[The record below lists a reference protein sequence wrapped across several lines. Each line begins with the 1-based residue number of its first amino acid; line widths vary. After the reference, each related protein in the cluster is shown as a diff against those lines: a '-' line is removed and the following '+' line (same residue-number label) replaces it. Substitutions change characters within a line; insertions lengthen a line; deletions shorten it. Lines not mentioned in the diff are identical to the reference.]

1 MSKAIVS
8 GLLLVLA
15 AGMYGCSTIEY
26 SRSPVLPDVRVS
38 DTPIANQP
46 AVPMPEAAPANTPEA
61 APAAGPAP
69 LELSIESAVGMAL
82 KNNKSLQVQLI
93 TPELAATRIAEA
105 RSQFDPVVSSTLT
118 HSRQEADRDVTGT
131 FAVPTTTLGGV
142 TVPANAGSMLVQ
154 GEAGATN
161 TSDDFTA
168 AIQQFF
174 PTGTA
179 VGLTLSDNWSDTNNY
194 VSLPGTRNPTDTRD
208 RGDAVQ
214 LSFTQQLL
222 QGRGLKV
229 NLATLR
235 QAELAALASEYA
247 LRGFVEDLVAQV
259 ESTYWDYTLAQRK
272 IAILEDSLALAERQM
287 GEMQERIR
295 VGTLAESELAAA
307 EAEVAQRRSALIDG
321 RSALDQLRLTLLRL
335 LYPSQDAMKQ
345 QSIQPAA
352 EPLAADVSL
361 APVEQAAAF
370 AQRLR
375 PELNQARLQ
384 LEQDDLELVKTKN
397 GLLPQLELFVNLSH
411 SGNRTFYSDA
421 ITSGADRLDDS
432 ALRTDVGARFSYPLG
447 NRAGQARHQR
457 ARMSREQD
465 EGALENL
472 AQLVEQ
478 DVRGAYV
485 EYERARAQVTAT
497 AATRRLQEVV
507 AQTEAEK
514 FRVGNS
520 TALLVAQAQRDLLAA
535 QINEAQAQATLRKS
549 TVNVYRLE
557 GSLLLRRGV
566 DCPGMRPAG
575 EEDNVVRPLSV
586 KPVRSDS

>member
-1 MSKAIVS
+1 M
-8 GLLLVLA
+8 
-15 AGMYGCSTIEY
+15 
-26 SRSPVLPDVRVS
+26 
-38 DTPIANQP
+38 
-46 AVPMPEAAPANTPEA
+46 
-61 APAAGPAP
+61 
-69 LELSIESAVGMAL
+69 
-82 KNNKSLQVQLI
+82 
-93 TPELAATRIAEA
+93 
-105 RSQFDPVVSSTLT
+105 
-118 HSRQEADRDVTGT
+118 
-131 FAVPTTTLGGV
+131 
-142 TVPANAGSMLVQ
+142 
-154 GEAGATN
+154 
-161 TSDDFTA
+161 
-168 AIQQFF
+168 
-174 PTGTA
+174 
-179 VGLTLSDNWSDTNNY
+179 
-194 VSLPGTRNPTDTRD
+194 
-208 RGDAVQ
+208 
-214 LSFTQQLL
+214 
-222 QGRGLKV
+222 
-229 NLATLR
+229 
-235 QAELAALASEYA
+235 
-247 LRGFVEDLVAQV
+247 
-259 ESTYWDYTLAQRK
+259 
-272 IAILEDSLALAERQM
+272 
-287 GEMQERIR
+287 
-295 VGTLAESELAAA
+295 
-307 EAEVAQRRSALIDG
+307 
-321 RSALDQLRLTLLRL
+321 
-335 LYPSQDAMKQ
+335 
-345 QSIQPAA
+345 
-352 EPLAADVSL
+352 
-361 APVEQAAAF
+361 EQAAAF

-421 ITSGADRLDDS
+421 ITTGADRLDDS

-575 EEDNVVRPLSV
+575 EEDDSARPLSV
-586 KPVRSDS
+586 MPVRSES

>member
-1 MSKAIVS
+1 MGKAAIGS

-15 AGMYGCSTIEY
+15 AAFSGCSTIEY
-26 SRSPVLPDVRVS
+26 SHSPALPEVRVS
-38 DTPIANQP
+38 DTPPTAHP
-46 AVPMPEAAPANTPEA
+46 SVPMPETAPQAAPAE
-61 APAAGPAP
+61 GPAP
-69 LELSIESAVGMAL
+69 LELSVESAVAMAL
-82 KNNKSLQVQLI
+82 KNNQSLQVERI
-93 TPELAATRIAEA
+93 TPALAATRIAEA
-105 RSQFDPVVSSTLT
+105 RSQFDPEVSSSLT
-118 HSRQEADRDVTGT
+118 HTRQDVDRDLTGT
-131 FAVPTTTLGGV
+131 FAVPSATLNGV
-142 TVPANAGSMLVQ
+142 TVPAVPGQMLVQ
-154 GEAGATN
+154 GEAGATD
-161 TSDDFTA
+161 TSDAFSA
-168 AIQQFF
+168 AIQEFF

-179 VGLTLSDNWSDTNNY
+179 LGLTYSNTWADTNNY

-229 NLATLR
+229 NLATMR
-235 QAELAALASEYA
+235 QAELAQLASEYA

-259 ESTYWDYTLAQRK
+259 ETTYWDYTLAQRK

-287 GEMQERIR
+287 GEIQERIR
-295 VGTLAESELAAA
+295 VGTMAESEVAAA
-307 EAEVAQRRSALIDG
+307 EAEVAQRHSALIDG
-321 RSALDQLRLTLLRL
+321 RSALDQLRLTLMRL
-335 LYPSQDAMKQ
+335 LYPSQDAMGKQ
-345 QSIQPAA
+345 AILPAS
-352 EPLAADVSL
+352 EPLTADTAL
-361 APVEQAAAF
+361 APVEEAAAF
-370 AQRLR
+370 ALRLR

-384 LEQDDLELVKTKN
+384 LQQDDLELIKTKN
-397 GLLPQLELFVNLSH
+397 GLLPQLELFMTLSH
-411 SGNRTFYSDA
+411 SGNRTLYSDA
-421 ITSGADRLDDS
+421 LATGADRLEDS

-457 ARMSREQD
+457 ARMSKEQD

-478 DVRGAYV
+478 DVRGSYV

-507 AQTEAEK
+507 AETEAEK

-535 QINEAQAQATLRKS
+535 QINEAQAQSNLRKA

-566 DCPGMRPAG
+566 DCPGMRPVG
-575 EEDNVVRPLSV
+575 EDEDSEHPLSV
-586 KPVRSDS
+586 QPVRAES